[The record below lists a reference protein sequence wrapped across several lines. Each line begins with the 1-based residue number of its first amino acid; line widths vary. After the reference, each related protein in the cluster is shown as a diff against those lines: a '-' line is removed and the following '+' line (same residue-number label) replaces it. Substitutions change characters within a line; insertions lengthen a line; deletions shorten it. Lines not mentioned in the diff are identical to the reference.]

1 MKNYSYF
8 IMFCSLLL
16 AMGCENDNTLE
27 EPSIKDEL
35 KLKAATP
42 YRLRARSTDGQ
53 AHVNFKIGNQTVAN
67 TTINSTTMA
76 DYWFSSELQGDIV
89 VQFDN
94 DTDGRDVQ
102 IDYLS
107 VNGDW
112 RQAEERSYNT
122 GVWQNDN
129 CGGSYS
135 EWLHC
140 NGSISFGDA
149 PGSGGG
155 GGGGE
160 AVNPNPSWNVESRIF
175 FDGPAGAFDDIA
187 VKDPS
192 IVYVDGRYHLFF
204 TGRDYNY
211 WRTGYASAT
220 TLGGLANANHN
231 FLSSLNGGGYFCAPQ
246 VFYFGAKGKWF
257 LIYQSGVG
265 ASFSTN
271 TDVGNPSG
279 WSPVRTMG
287 FTDGIDFWVIS
298 DGSRVY
304 CFYSAQDGSRSI
316 KRRSTSINDF
326 PYNWTGPT
334 TVATNTFEAPH
345 VYKNLAD
352 GQFYM
357 IVEDI
362 ARHQELWRASSLGG
376 NWTKVSEEWAHRN
389 DLNYLADRWTDQVSH
404 IEVIRAG
411 YNELLEVDNLN
422 RCQMLI
428 QGVPSGNYGDYYRIP
443 YDLGVIRNY

>member
-1 MKNYSYF
+1 MLLLSAG
-8 IMFCSLLL
+8 LLL
-16 AMGCENDNTLE
+16 AGCQSDITLKSVE
-27 EPSIKDEL
+27 SDVQQ
-35 KLKAATP
+35 AAVTP

-53 AHVNFKIGNQTVAN
+53 ANINFKIGNQTVSSV
-67 TTINSTTMA
+67 TLSSTAMA
-76 DYWFSSELQGDIV
+76 DYWFSSELEGDII

-94 DTDGRDVQ
+94 DASGRDVQ

-107 VNGDW
+107 VDGDW
-112 RQAEERSYNT
+112 RQAEDRSYNT
-122 GVWQNDN
+122 GVWQNSS

-140 NGSISFGDA
+140 NGSISFGST

-155 GGGGE
+155 GG
-160 AVNPNPSWNVESRIF
+160 AVTPNPSWNVESRVF
-175 FDGPAGAFDDIA
+175 FDGPSGAFDDIA

-192 IVYVDGRYHLFF
+192 IVYSGGRYHLFY
-204 TGRDYNY
+204 TGRDNSY

-220 TLGGLANANHN
+220 SLAGLANSGHN
-231 FLSSLNGGGYFCAPQ
+231 FLSAINGGGYFCAPQ
-246 VFYFGAKGKWF
+246 VFWFGAKGKWF

-279 WSPVRTMG
+279 WTAVRSMG
-287 FTDGIDFWVIS
+287 FSDGIDFWVIS
-298 DGSRVY
+298 DGRRVY

-316 KRRSTSINDF
+316 KRRSTSIADF
-326 PYNWTGPT
+326 PYNWSSPT

-357 IVEDI
+357 VVEDI

-376 NWTKVSEEWAHRN
+376 SWTKVSEEWAHRN
-389 DLNYLADRWTDQVSH
+389 DLNYLSDHWTDQVSH
-404 IEVIRAG
+404 VEVIRTG
-411 YNELLEVDNLN
+411 SNELLEVNDLN
-422 RCQMLI
+422 RCQMII
-428 QGVPSGNYGDYYRIP
+428 QGVPSGHYGDYYQIP
-443 YDLGVIRNY
+443 YDLGIIRNY